1 MFVVGVEAAGKA
13 WKSVA
18 TRHDL
23 LAVKEKERETKG
35 KRGGKGGGG
44 ASSTDGSGNA
54 FTQARQK
61 LDKRGED
68 LSRIEEQ
75 TEKLATDADDFASV
89 AERLAE
95 KYRKKRF

>member
-1 MFVVGVEAAGKA
+1 MYIFCYLPQLPLYPIPLPHIVFVVGVEAAGKA

-44 ASSTDGSGNA
+44 GGASSTDGSGNA
-54 FTQARQK
+54 FTQARQVMTSIV
-61 LDKRGED
+61 L
-68 LSRIEEQ
+68 
-75 TEKLATDADDFASV
+75 
-89 AERLAE
+89 
-95 KYRKKRF
+95 